1 MVILKKY
8 LFSQPLYSQY
18 TRNPSR
24 GKVNETLLGLFGGI
38 MNYVQ

>member
-1 MVILKKY
+1 MLGKF
-8 LFSQPLYSQY
+8 LCRQPLYSQY